1 MSRRRVAVLCVG
13 LAILALAGWAALGR
27 GHSTPSVVSAR
38 FDIASDRMQK
48 TDLIQ
53 RLASP
58 PEVVILGGSRAL
70 RFDPAYLQERTGLGG
85 FNAAV
90 TGARPE
96 DAWALVSL
104 FHARFPRARFRF
116 LWIIHADEFDP
127 KPLDPGLVYDATLA
141 GFFPPALITPR
152 LRSEAD
158 HLRIDP
164 MQQGRVF
171 AANGCVISD
180 GFGRMFPRSGADAA
194 GVRNNIAQAL
204 HTYATTPARLS
215 TRSVLYFQKTLALM
229 QSIGATPPIIVSAPV
244 DRRIMEAIANRGW
257 RARQDLLLRLLGA
270 QRKHYRF
277 SFADLSKAASC
288 GCTATDFFDGIHLR
302 PSGARKVTDIVL
314 RRFPSAFA
322 STGHPETATPSPT
335 GL

>member
-1 MSRRRVAVLCVG
+1 
-13 LAILALAGWAALGR
+13 
-27 GHSTPSVVSAR
+27 VVSAR

-70 RFDPAYLQERTGLGG
+70 RFDPAYILERTGLVG

-104 FHARFPRARFRF
+104 LHARFPGARFGF
-116 LWIIHADEFDP
+116 LWVIHADEFDP

-141 GFFPPALITPR
+141 SFFPPALITPR

-171 AANGCVISD
+171 AADGGVTRD
-180 GFGRMFPRSGADAA
+180 GFDRMFPHPGADAA

-204 HTYATTPARLS
+204 HVYATTPARLS
-215 TRSVLYFQKTLALM
+215 ARSVLYFEKTLALM
-229 QSIGATPPIIVSAPV
+229 QSFGAAPPVIVSAPV
-244 DRRIMEAIANRGW
+244 DRRIMAAIANRGW
-257 RARQDLLLRLLGA
+257 SVRQGLLLRLLGD

-288 GCTATDFFDGIHLR
+288 GCTARDFFDGIHLR
-302 PSGARKVTDIVL
+302 PSGARKVTDMVL

-322 STGHPETATPSPT
+322 SPERHEATTPSPT